1 MSEAGVAAIRP
12 VEGPPGHSA
21 SRDSARPGAL
31 GPRRSQVREVPALTD
46 AQRGIASRGGSGA
59 RGLQARGFAR
69 RSRLV
74 LLLFEKPDE
83 LHFGNCRTEE
93 MTLEIV
99 TPELAKQFRLLER
112 LHALR
117 HDVQS

>member
-46 AQRGIASRGGSGA
+46 AQKGNRFTGWLRREMATSA
-59 RGLQARGFAR
+59 GLRQK
-69 RSRLV
+69 
-74 LLLFEKPDE
+74 KPTRAFPLRETGRTPLRE
-83 LHFGNCRTEE
+83 L
-93 MTLEIV
+93 
-99 TPELAKQFRLLER
+99 P
-112 LHALR
+112 
-117 HDVQS
+117 D